1 MIMNRSEYR
10 ERCKHYSPYSGQCYK
25 KSFISGIANN
35 VHVNMKCDGKCP
47 RMRNYDKRNGVL
59 TDKQN
64 NHGNSRTDN

>member
-1 MIMNRSEYR
+1 MNRKEYQ

-35 VHVNMKCDGKCP
+35 VHVNMRCDGKCP

-59 TDKQN
+59 SDKEN